1 MAANYKA
8 NPFTLTYDGAI
19 RENVKGQVNLHT
31 VHYPANGIEAAANVY
46 TPANFDPAKR
56 YPAIVVA
63 HPNGGVK
70 EQVAGL
76 YAQKLAEAGYV
87 TIAFDAA
94 YQGASG
100 GKPRYIDKPQ
110 FRIEDIRA
118 AADYISQYQGVDAKR
133 LGVLGICGGGGYT
146 IKAAQSD
153 KRFKAVATVSMFNSG
168 DARRNGFM
176 RSQTDTIQERLA
188 QAAAARA
195 QEVAGGEVQY
205 SPAFAAGMSKEKVAA
220 LPYEMYREGYEYY
233 AQTHAHPNSQ
243 TNYTLS
249 SLQDLMTFDVN
260 TNVDLINQ
268 PLLMIAGD
276 KADSLYMSEEVFKNA
291 SGTAN
296 KELFLVK
303 GASHIQTYW
312 QPEYVK
318 EISAKLK
325 DFFGKKPHNS
335 GRHCSVVSSIRH
347 QCRCGRP
354 PRPDRTQDHEQ
365 NFDCL
370 LLPHRHGAQ
379 HRPTAGQNDRRR
391 HLRNQAENH
400 LRPRYVGSVGRG
412 ESRAGTRHPAA
423 A

>member
-46 TPANFDPAKR
+46 TPANFDPAKS

-146 IKAAQSD
+146 IKAAQSE

-205 SPAFAAGMSKEKVAA
+205 SPAFAAGMSKEKVA
-220 LPYEMYREGYEYY
+220 
-233 AQTHAHPNSQ
+233 
-243 TNYTLS
+243 
-249 SLQDLMTFDVN
+249 
-260 TNVDLINQ
+260 NVDLINQ

-325 DFFGKKPHNS
+325 DFFGKN
-335 GRHCSVVSSIRH
+335 
-347 QCRCGRP
+347 
-354 PRPDRTQDHEQ
+354 
-365 NFDCL
+365 L
-370 LLPHRHGAQ
+370 
-379 HRPTAGQNDRRR
+379 
-391 HLRNQAENH
+391 
-400 LRPRYVGSVGRG
+400 
-412 ESRAGTRHPAA
+412 
-423 A
+423 

>member
-1 MAANYKA
+1 MANDYRN

-19 RENVKGQVNLHT
+19 TQNVKGQVNLQA
-31 VHYPANGIEAAANVY
+31 VKYPANGIEAVANVY
-46 TPANFDPAKR
+46 TPANFDPNKK

-76 YAQKLAEAGYV
+76 YAQKLAEQGFVA
-87 TIAFDAA
+87 IAFDAA
-94 YQGASG
+94 YQGGSG

-118 AADYISQYQGVDAKR
+118 AADFISKFKGVDADR

-176 RSQTDTIQERLA
+176 RSQTDTVAQRLK
-188 QAAAARA
+188 QAADARA
-195 QEVAGGEVQY
+195 KEIATGKVDY
-205 SPAFAAGMSKEKVAA
+205 SPAFGSGMTPEQVAA

-233 AQTHAHPNSQ
+233 AQSHAHPNSQ
-243 TNYTLS
+243 TNYTLG

-260 TNVDLINQ
+260 TNVDLIDQ

-276 KADSLYMSEEVFKNA
+276 KADSLYMTEEVFKNA
-291 SGTAN
+291 TGTKD

-303 GASHIQTYW
+303 GATHIQTYW
-312 QPEYVK
+312 KPEYTSQ
-318 EISAKLK
+318 IGSKLGG
-325 DFFGKKPHNS
+325 FFSQK
-335 GRHCSVVSSIRH
+335 
-347 QCRCGRP
+347 
-354 PRPDRTQDHEQ
+354 
-365 NFDCL
+365 L
-370 LLPHRHGAQ
+370 
-379 HRPTAGQNDRRR
+379 
-391 HLRNQAENH
+391 
-400 LRPRYVGSVGRG
+400 
-412 ESRAGTRHPAA
+412 
-423 A
+423 